1 MKRFEEFNA
10 QVLGISVDSVFSHRA
25 FADELGG
32 ISFPLLADFHPKGA
46 VSMAYGVW
54 NENFGDS
61 YRAIF
66 IVDTDGIVRHS
77 EHIPKGTP
85 DVNEVLEQVRTIADA

>member
-10 QVLGISVDSVFSHRA
+10 QVLGISVDSVHSHRA

-32 ISFPLLADFHPKGA
+32 ISYPLLADFHPKGA

-54 NENFGDS
+54 NEQFGDS

-66 IVDTDGIVRHS
+66 IVDKAGIIRHS
-77 EHIPKGTP
+77 EYIPKGAP
-85 DVNEVLEQVRTIADA
+85 DVNQVLDKVREIANA